1 MYSINFS
8 TVDKRKRQKVTELN
22 KFRTRPKKGVLF
34 PEFDR
39 VKAFLSLPRLHI
51 RMCIIFNFKKQT
63 NKPKKQKQSKNTKK
77 QKKLNK
83 KREYLQK
90 KKTFA
95 VARVKIFL
103 ATRISGHKCI
113 FVVVVV
119 FLAEYVSGK

>member
-63 NKPKKQKQSKNTKK
+63 NNSKKQNKARR
-77 QKKLNK
+77 QKI
-83 KREYLQK
+83 KRN
-90 KKTFA
+90 
-95 VARVKIFL
+95 
-103 ATRISGHKCI
+103 
-113 FVVVVV
+113 
-119 FLAEYVSGK
+119 

>member
-63 NKPKKQKQSKNTKK
+63 NKKTKN
-77 QKKLNK
+77 QKKLKK

-90 KKTFA
+90 KK
-95 VARVKIFL
+95 KICGCPGEDFSRHPHFR
-103 ATRISGHKCI
+103 T
-113 FVVVVV
+113 
-119 FLAEYVSGK
+119 